1 MTSQNPQP
9 TARLRSA
16 QRAMLGA
23 VAVFLLTTVHHLYGA
38 YIYKTAWR
46 RHAGIVSGL
55 AMALSVG
62 ALAVWRRRPTGVAGT
77 IARWTFTLVTLVIQ
91 VAGFGLFEGGYNHL
105 AKDTLYFTGAPQ
117 TVRRRLFPPP
127 TYEEPNN
134 VFFEVT
140 GVLQLIPALITAYYL
155 YRLVRQREQEE
166 RRVAMAGPS
175 APWRG

>member
-1 MTSQNPQP
+1 MTSQNLQL
-9 TARLRSA
+9 TARLHFAR
-16 QRAMLGA
+16 RAALGA

-38 YIYKTAWR
+38 YVYKTPWR

-55 AMALSVG
+55 ATAVSVG
-62 ALAVWRRRPTGVAGT
+62 ALAAWCRRPTGVAGT
-77 IARWTFTLVTLVIQ
+77 IERWTFTLVTLVIQ

-134 VFFEVT
+134 DFFEVT
-140 GVLQLIPALITAYYL
+140 GVLQLIPALITAHYL

-166 RRVAMAGPS
+166 QRVAGAGRS
-175 APWRG
+175 APRRG